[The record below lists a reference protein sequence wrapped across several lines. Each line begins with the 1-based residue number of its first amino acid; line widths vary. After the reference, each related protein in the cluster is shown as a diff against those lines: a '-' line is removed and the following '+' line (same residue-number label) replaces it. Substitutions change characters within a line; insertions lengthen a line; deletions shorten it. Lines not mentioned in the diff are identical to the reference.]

1 MLHAPLFT
9 CGAFVVC
16 FVVLCV
22 TIGFNISDENP
33 YGFEDPAKNPL
44 LGPSEETLVRFTVKE
59 TPSIWIYLSLDSLR
73 LLASVSYSVGGGFC
87 TKT

>member
-44 LGPSEETLVRFTVKE
+44 LGPSEETLVRFTE